1 MAVSMDLIKQ
11 LREETGAGVADCK
24 NALIESNGDVEKAK
38 KILLAKGVAKAAKK
52 LDRTTKEGLISIKNN
67 HQKAVILELGC
78 ETDFVARNE
87 KFNELLI
94 TLTDIA
100 FNNEFQNLTDL
111 LNFEYNSKK
120 IEELIK
126 EYIAII
132 GENIKLTRYGFLK
145 ANSNNQVVF
154 DYLHFNKRIGVIV
167 LVEFEK
173 DFDINKD
180 LKTEFGSKTVFQ
192 IASMK
197 PVYVDI
203 KSIPD
208 YEIEEQKKL
217 AYQQALN
224 EGKPEHI
231 ASKIAEGKVIKIFED
246 SVLLEQ
252 PFFEENSKINK
263 FKDFVKEFSNKL
275 NEKIN
280 ILSFFL
286 YEIGK

>member
-1 MAVSMDLIKQ
+1 MSVSMDLIKQ

-24 NALIESNGDVEKAK
+24 NALVEANGDVEKAK

-67 HQKAVILELGC
+67 NEKAVILELGC
-78 ETDFVARNE
+78 ETDFVARND
-87 KFNELLI
+87 KFNELLNN
-94 TLTDIA
+94 LTDIA
-100 FNNEFQNLTDL
+100 FQNEFKSLDEFI
-111 LNFEYNSKK
+111 NFEYNSKK
-120 IEELIK
+120 IEDLIK

-145 ANSNNQVVF
+145 ANSKNQVVF

-173 DFDINKD
+173 EFEINRE
-180 LKTEFGSKTVFQ
+180 LKAEFGSKTAFQ
-192 IASMK
+192 IASMR
-197 PVYVDI
+197 PMYVDI
-203 KSIPD
+203 NSIPAS
-208 YEIEEQKKL
+208 EIEEQKKL
-217 AYQQALN
+217 SYQQALN

-231 ASKIAEGKVIKIFED
+231 ALKIAEGKVMKIFED
-246 SVLLEQ
+246 SVLMEQ
-252 PFFEENSKINK
+252 AFFEENTKINK
-263 FKDFVKEFSNKL
+263 FKDFVKEYSNKL

-280 ILSFFL
+280 ILSFFR

>member
-1 MAVSMDLIKQ
+1 MSVSMDLIKQ

-24 NALIESNGDVEKAK
+24 NALVEANGDVEKAK

-67 HQKAVILELGC
+67 NEKAVILELGC

-87 KFNELLI
+87 KFNELLNN
-94 TLTDIA
+94 LTDIA
-100 FNNEFQNLTDL
+100 FQNEFKSLDEFI
-111 LNFEYNSKK
+111 NFEYNSKK
-120 IEELIK
+120 IEDLIK

-145 ANSNNQVVF
+145 ANSKNQVVF

-173 DFDINKD
+173 EFEINKE
-180 LKTEFGSKTVFQ
+180 LKAEFGSKTVFQ

-203 KSIPD
+203 NSIPAS
-208 YEIEEQKKL
+208 EIEEQKKL

-231 ASKIAEGKVIKIFED
+231 ALKIAEGKVMKIFED
-246 SVLLEQ
+246 SVLMEQ
-252 PFFEENSKINK
+252 AFFEENTKINK
-263 FKDFVKEFSNKL
+263 FKDFVKEYSNKL

-280 ILSFFL
+280 ILSFFR

>member
-24 NALIESNGDVEKAK
+24 NALIEANGDVEKAK
-38 KILLAKGVAKAAKK
+38 KILLAKGAAKAAKK
-52 LDRTTKEGLISIKNN
+52 LDRTTKEGLISIKNDCK
-67 HQKAVILELGC
+67 KAVILELGC

-87 KFNELLI
+87 KFNELLNN
-94 TLTDIA
+94 LTDIA
-100 FNNEFQNLTDL
+100 FQNEFKSLDEFL
-111 LNFEYNSKK
+111 SFEYNSRK

-132 GENIKLTRYGFLK
+132 GENIKLTRYGLLK
-145 ANSNNQVVF
+145 ANSNNQVIF

-173 DFDINKD
+173 DFEVNKD
-180 LKTEFGSKTVFQ
+180 LKIEFGSKTVFQ

-197 PVYVDI
+197 PVYIDVN
-203 KSIPD
+203 SIPAN
-208 YEIEEQKKL
+208 EIEEQKKL
-217 AYQQALN
+217 AYEQALN

-231 ASKIAEGKVIKIFED
+231 ALKISEGKVMKIFED
-246 SVLLEQ
+246 SVLMEQ
-252 PFFEENSKINK
+252 SFFEENSKLNK

-280 ILSFFL
+280 VLSFFR

>member
-1 MAVSMDLIKQ
+1 MSVSMDLIKQ

-38 KILLAKGVAKAAKK
+38 KILLAKGAAKAAKK
-52 LDRTTKEGLISIKNN
+52 LDRTTKEGLISIKSNN
-67 HQKAVILELGC
+67 EKAVILELGC

-87 KFNELLI
+87 KFNELLNN
-94 TLTDIA
+94 LTDIA
-100 FNNEFQNLTDL
+100 FQNEFKSLDEFI
-111 LNFEYNSKK
+111 NFEYNSKK
-120 IEELIK
+120 IEDLIK

-145 ANSNNQVVF
+145 ANSKNQVVF

-173 DFDINKD
+173 EFEINKE
-180 LKTEFGSKTVFQ
+180 LKAEFGSKTVFQ
-192 IASMK
+192 IASMR
-197 PVYVDI
+197 PGYVDI
-203 KSIPD
+203 NSIPTS
-208 YEIEEQKKL
+208 EIEEQKKL

-231 ASKIAEGKVIKIFED
+231 ALKIAEGKVMKIFED
-246 SVLLEQ
+246 SVLMEQ
-252 PFFEENSKINK
+252 AFFEENTKINK
-263 FKDFVKEFSNKL
+263 FKDFVKEYSNKL

-280 ILSFFL
+280 ILSFFR

>member
-52 LDRTTKEGLISIKNN
+52 LDRTTKEGLISVKNN

-78 ETDFVARNE
+78 ETDFVARSE
-87 KFNELLI
+87 KFNELLT
-94 TLTDIA
+94 TLTNIA
-100 FNNEFQNLTDL
+100 FDNEFKDLTDL

-120 IEELIK
+120 VEEFIK

-173 DFDINKD
+173 DFEINKD
-180 LKTEFGSKTVFQ
+180 LKIEFGSKTVFQ

-203 KSIPD
+203 NSIPVS
-208 YEIEEQKKL
+208 EIEEQKKL

-231 ASKIAEGKVIKIFED
+231 ASKIAEGKVMKIFED

-252 PFFEENSKINK
+252 SFFEENTKINR

-280 ILSFFL
+280 ILSFFR